1 MEPPSYCLFTAGTD
15 MESVLYLVNQHA
27 RKLSILMTL
36 LLAVWIGV
44 IMAQGALF
52 VLAEQTAS
60 VTPMVP
66 TSTQRSVSQAKAPRI
81 DVAAL
86 NLFGEVDAE
95 PAAVAV
101 DAPRTSLNLQLL
113 GVFSATDPKRASAIV
128 SEVGKQGL
136 LYQVDDKMPGNATL
150 SSIHVDHILIKRGG
164 RLEKLTFPGTDTGK
178 TVARQ
183 TSSRVDSRTISNRQT
198 FSSSSRLEQIPDRLT
213 QRRQQILSRGNNAR
227 DPGIVLRSYINDNRD
242 VLQQNPG
249 EVLSQLGISPVVDG
263 EAQGYRIGNEVA
275 SDVLTR
281 AGLMRGDVIL
291 SVNGQPVGNMS
302 NDQVLIDQV
311 MAQKRVRV
319 GVQRKQRKFYLTVP
333 IP

>member
-1 MEPPSYCLFTAGTD
+1 
-15 MESVLYLVNQHA
+15 MESVLDLVNQHA

-44 IMAQGALF
+44 ILAQGALF
-52 VLAEQTAS
+52 VLSEQTAG
-60 VTPMVP
+60 VTPMAP
-66 TSTQRSVSQAKAPRI
+66 PSPQKSVSQAKAPRI

-95 PAAVAV
+95 PAAVVV

-136 LYQVDDKMPGNATL
+136 LYKVGEKMPGNATL
-150 SSIHVDHILIKRGG
+150 SSVHVDHILIKRGG
-164 RLEKLTFPGTDTGK
+164 RLEKLAFPEIDVGGS
-178 TVARQ
+178 VASQ
-183 TSSRVDSRTISNRQT
+183 TPARVNSRATSNRQT
-198 FSSSSRLEQIPDRLT
+198 ASSSSRLEQIPDRLA
-213 QRRQQILSRGNNAR
+213 QRRQQILSRGNNGR
-227 DPGIVLRSYINDNRD
+227 DPGTVLRSYINDNRD

-249 EVLSQLGISPVVDG
+249 EVLSQLGVSPVADG

-302 NDQVLIDQV
+302 TDQALIDQV

-319 GVQRKQRKFYLTVP
+319 GVQRNQRKFYLTVP

>member
-1 MEPPSYCLFTAGTD
+1 

-27 RKLSILMTL
+27 RKLSILIAL

-44 IMAQGALF
+44 ILAQGALF

-60 VTPMVP
+60 VAPIVP
-66 TSTQRSVSQAKAPRI
+66 PSKQKSVSQAKAPRI

-95 PAAVAV
+95 PATVAV

-136 LYQVDDKMPGNATL
+136 LYQVHDKMPGNATL
-150 SSIHVDHILIKRGG
+150 SSVHVDHILIKRGG
-164 RLEKLTFPGTDTGK
+164 RLEKLTFPGPDTSK
-178 TVARQ
+178 TIARQ
-183 TSSRVDSRTISNRQT
+183 TPSRVDNRIISNRQP
-198 FSSSSRLEQIPDRLT
+198 FSSSNRLEQIPDRLT

-227 DPGIVLRSYINDNRD
+227 DPGVVLRSYINDNRD

-249 EVLSQLGISPVVDG
+249 EVLRQLGMSPVVDG

-302 NDQVLIDQV
+302 NDQALIDQV